1 MIDLPD
7 KDEFARSLVVRI
19 YQAGEKS
26 DIDYDRKE
34 FCLRGGG
41 KAVTHKLRGAYR
53 NYCHADDLLARE
65 RLLSQ
70 EIRDWF
76 AYLPKTPGDF
86 EDVKPDLLPVIRSR
100 AQLEFHAMRAEVEG
114 NEQYRWP
121 YQVFGEHFGVAIVYD
136 LPRAMRPV
144 QQTALDAWG
153 ITFYEA
159 LEIAK
164 ENLRAIPS
172 TFIGPTKDDGV
183 YLSDTRD
190 SYDAARLL
198 LPELIQQFHI
208 LGDPV
213 AMMPT
218 RGSLLVLGSEDV
230 KRLVGI
236 VKGADRALGSP
247 LYISGI
253 ALHYNGEEWV
263 PWLPPPS
270 HPAHIGF
277 RGLQIRTWQHEYS
290 EQEDLLDTL
299 YAKDGESV
307 DLAPYTGVQH
317 PDGRPFSCTIW
328 GPDDNSSLLPK
339 TDLVL
344 FGQGS
349 EEMPRASEWDR
360 VVQQAGELVEALDVY
375 PPRYRVCG
383 FPSEKQLAAMGNVF
397 E

>member
-1 MIDLPD
+1 MVHIENLIVKHLPQGGNGKLKLGSQD
-7 KDEFARSLVVRI
+7 RQVPIQLGYEGQQIVTLVG
-19 YQAGEKS
+19 QG
-26 DIDYDRKE
+26 
-34 FCLRGGG
+34 
-41 KAVTHKLRGAYR
+41 
-53 NYCHADDLLARE
+53 ADDRSNAVWAKRMT
-65 RLLSQ
+65 SPQ
-70 EIRDWF
+70 FGHHKVVQF
-76 AYLPKTPGDF
+76 A
-86 EDVKPDLLPVIRSR
+86 
-100 AQLEFHAMRAEVEG
+100 AC
-114 NEQYRWP
+114 
-121 YQVFGEHFGVAIVYD
+121 GV
-136 LPRAMRPV
+136 
-144 QQTALDAWG
+144 
-153 ITFYEA
+153 
-159 LEIAK
+159 
-164 ENLRAIPS
+164 NLRAIPS

-360 VVQQAGELVEALDVY
+360 VVQQAGELVEALERLPASVSRLRFSIGKAVGGDGK
-375 PPRYRVCG
+375 C
-383 FPSEKQLAAMGNVF
+383 L
-397 E
+397 